1 MPVGAPKSKKGKVKK
16 NAGVVAVDHDHPP
29 IFSWQDERLKDS
41 AMKIPSQVD
50 MPYVDLLPQFRGNIP
65 VPDAAQP
72 CDVWEIYSVPR
83 LGPVMRS
90 MGGLSRRAYDL
101 RNFWDFSQ
109 EDYRRLLIQDVTML
123 RPKYLM
129 LCPPCRFVCLLM
141 ASNWG
146 RMKNYDE
153 KMLSLTDALGH
164 IDLSMWLA
172 WFQILQGNFFAFE
185 HPPGSLAWGRDS
197 VPQLIQNDSNIFLN
211 TFDKR
216 IA

>member
-185 HPPGSLAWGRDS
+185 HPQGSLAWGRDS
-197 VPQLIQNDSNIFLN
+197 VPQLIQ
-211 TFDKR
+211 TFF
-216 IA
+216 